1 MTEIPIL
8 EIRSIHMSYGQTEL
22 LRDVNLEVLKG
33 EILALVGP
41 NGAGTVSY
49 THLTLPTILLV

>member
-41 NGAGTVSY
+41 NGAGKST
-49 THLTLPTILLV
+49 